1 MKAKSR
7 ARYIIAALALA
18 VLIMALVCL
27 FVGASRMSFSDGV
40 AALFGKGSAAN
51 VRILRSI
58 RVPRVLAALIA
69 GAALSVSGLVMQTTL
84 SNAMASPST
93 MGVSNAA
100 VFGAN
105 LSIIVFAGGFLSTG
119 NNLASY
125 TAGVNPFAASVTAFL
140 FSALSI
146 LLILALCRVK
156 AFSPNVVVLAGIAVG
171 AIWTAATTL
180 LQFYATDVGLSAA
193 VVWNFGDLGRA
204 TYKTGLFMLCAAAPG
219 LAVFSA
225 LAWRYNALLSGDA
238 AAGSMGVNVSRLR
251 FFSLLLASLMTAA
264 CVSSLGIIGFVGIIC
279 PHVAKRLLGQDHRVS
294 IPASALL
301 GSLLL
306 LCADALSRSLGSGSA
321 LPVGAI
327 TSLLGAPF
335 FLAIIF
341 SRYSRRAEPVL
352 RGVSLTLNDGE
363 IGILLGKNGAGKTTL
378 FQCILGLAAPESGS
392 IRFDGGDLL
401 KMPRRERAKLV
412 AYVPQHIHFGALSVF
427 DSILLGRVSRFGMQ
441 PGREDIEAAE
451 HILAEMHLEPLAN
464 RSAEE
469 LSGGEK
475 QKIAIAR
482 ALVQEPR
489 LLIFDEPTGNLDI
502 ANEEL
507 IIDEAKKAARQR
519 GVAILSSLHDL
530 NQALCLG
537 DKFFLLRDGAVRY
550 AGDESVLT
558 SEVIGDIFDIQSRI
572 ITVDGKKVI
581 LGGKYYE
588 ES

>member
-1 MKAKSR
+1 M
-7 ARYIIAALALA
+7 LELE
-18 VLIMALVCL
+18 
-27 FVGASRMSFSDGV
+27 
-40 AALFGKGSAAN
+40 
-51 VRILRSI
+51 
-58 RVPRVLAALIA
+58 
-69 GAALSVSGLVMQTTL
+69 
-84 SNAMASPST
+84 
-93 MGVSNAA
+93 
-100 VFGAN
+100 
-105 LSIIVFAGGFLSTG
+105 
-119 NNLASY
+119 
-125 TAGVNPFAASVTAFL
+125 
-140 FSALSI
+140 
-146 LLILALCRVK
+146 
-156 AFSPNVVVLAGIAVG
+156 NVV
-171 AIWTAATTL
+171 
-180 LQFYATDVGLSAA
+180 F
-193 VVWNFGDLGRA
+193 
-204 TYKTGLFMLCAAAPG
+204 
-219 LAVFSA
+219 
-225 LAWRYNALLSGDA
+225 
-238 AAGSMGVNVSRLR
+238 
-251 FFSLLLASLMTAA
+251 
-264 CVSSLGIIGFVGIIC
+264 
-279 PHVAKRLLGQDHRVS
+279 
-294 IPASALL
+294 
-301 GSLLL
+301 
-306 LCADALSRSLGSGSA
+306 
-321 LPVGAI
+321 
-327 TSLLGAPF
+327 
-335 FLAIIF
+335 
-341 SRYSRRAEPVL
+341 RYSRRAEPVL

-392 IRFDGGDLL
+392 IRFDGEDLL
-401 KMPRRERAKLV
+401 KLPRRERAQLV

-441 PGREDIEAAE
+441 PGREDIEAAGR
-451 HILAEMHLEPLAN
+451 ILAEMHLEPLAGRN
-464 RSAEE
+464 AEE

-558 SEVIGDIFDIQSRI
+558 SDVIADVFDIRARI